1 MKRYLVLGAQG
12 QLGQALKKVKH
23 ADVELIRPDRKR
35 SDITNFEQI
44 RNLIVDEM
52 PDAVIN
58 CAAYTAVDKA
68 EDNIQAALD
77 VNAYGAANV
86 AKVCAG
92 LDIPFVHISTDYV
105 FDGSF
110 PGMEDA
116 KTNPL
121 NVYGFSKRFGEEL
134 VMAVHPTALIIRTAS
149 VYSEFGNNFLKSLLS
164 RYNGGQRE
172 FDVVC
177 DHFSCPTYAPALAD
191 TILTLLEYGVGG
203 RILHYAG
210 KDYVSWHTF
219 AEAIFAQVDPTVKIK
234 AVPASVYNSR
244 AVRPAKSYLETKGM
258 LKPESMVIGITETLN
273 VLLNKERE

>member
-1 MKRYLVLGAQG
+1 MKRYLILGGSG

-23 ADVELIRPDRKR
+23 ADVELIYPSKR
-35 SDITNFEQI
+35 VEITNFEQVRDI
-44 RNLIVDEM
+44 IVEVM

-68 EDNIQAALD
+68 EDNVQLAID
-77 VNAYGAANV
+77 VNAYGAANI
-86 AKVCAG
+86 AKVCAD
-92 LDIPFVHISTDYV
+92 LLIDMVHISTDYV
-105 FDGSF
+105 FDGNF
-110 PGMEDA
+110 PGIEGA

-121 NVYGFSKRFGEEL
+121 NVYGYSKLFGEQL

-164 RYNGGQRE
+164 RYNAGQRE
-172 FDVVC
+172 FEVVC
-177 DHFSCPTYAPALAD
+177 DQFSCPTYAPALAD

-219 AEAIFAQVDPTVKIK
+219 AEAIFSQVDPTVKVK
-234 AVPASVYNSR
+234 AIPASVYNSR
-244 AVRPAKSYLETKGM
+244 AIRPAKSYLETKEM
-258 LKPESMVIGITETLN
+258 LKPEEMGIGITETLN
-273 VLLNKERE
+273 VLLNKERK